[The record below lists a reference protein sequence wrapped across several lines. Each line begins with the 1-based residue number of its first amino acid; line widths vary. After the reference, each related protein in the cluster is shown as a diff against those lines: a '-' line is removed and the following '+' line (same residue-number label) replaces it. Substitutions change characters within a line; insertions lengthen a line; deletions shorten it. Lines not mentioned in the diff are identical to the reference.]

1 MLKKIQV
8 LTLFLLSISYLS
20 AQIFDSSHTDGKKND
35 FHISV
40 EPVIS
45 YSTGHLGEI
54 MYHSSPSDKK
64 ISYLEWERDI
74 FLFGANILVSY
85 KNLHVEGGIASSV
98 FDQNSG
104 IMEDSDWLNTNDYSM
119 KTTFSTGD
127 NEAVENYEAN
137 FSVSYDFD
145 MTEWLTFSPVLNVRY
160 YYDSFER
167 RSADGWYTGTKY
179 SSDGQYHWW
188 YDNDSTHF
196 PYSVWS
202 EEKGRYVTYKL
213 GGIDFYRYSFFT
225 LFGFK
230 AKFSPFKRLNID
242 FSVLLSPFSHF
253 YAVDSHTAQDS
264 TTKEKYKKHYRQI
277 QFSYFNVLSLG
288 IGANFYLNKIFDI
301 SLRTNYLFNFDV
313 ARGTLYAD
321 TFYGVR
327 QDGYHNTGQD
337 SGMEFENFTVS
348 LGCKI
353 KIR

>member
-1 MLKKIQV
+1 MLKNFQV
-8 LTLFLLSISYLS
+8 LTLFLLSISSLS
-20 AQIFDSSHTDGKKND
+20 AQIFDSSRTDGKKND

-179 SSDGQYHWW
+179 SSDG
-188 YDNDSTHF
+188 
-196 PYSVWS
+196 P
-202 EEKGRYVTYKL
+202 GR
-213 GGIDFYRYSFFT
+213 
-225 LFGFK
+225 
-230 AKFSPFKRLNID
+230 
-242 FSVLLSPFSHF
+242 
-253 YAVDSHTAQDS
+253 
-264 TTKEKYKKHYRQI
+264 
-277 QFSYFNVLSLG
+277 
-288 IGANFYLNKIFDI
+288 
-301 SLRTNYLFNFDV
+301 
-313 ARGTLYAD
+313 
-321 TFYGVR
+321 
-327 QDGYHNTGQD
+327 
-337 SGMEFENFTVS
+337 
-348 LGCKI
+348 
-353 KIR
+353 